1 MATKLGSLTLDLICR
16 TGNFTQGMRDASN
29 SASREMGRI
38 ESSTHAVN
46 SMLKQLATTAAATF
60 TVSQV
65 VNYADSYT
73 GMVNKLKLVTTT
85 QTELKR
91 AMDDTNKIAL
101 GTASDWAGV
110 VDVYTKFQKIS
121 DRLGLSQKEVARITE
136 TVTKSVS
143 MSGASADEAQR
154 SLIQFS
160 QGLSL
165 GVLRGQDLN
174 SVMQQ
179 TPGLT
184 DAIAKGMGVSSDKL
198 KQMGA
203 DNVLTTESVVTALK
217 KVADSVDEE
226 YAKTATTVASSF
238 NLIKTESIRMI
249 GEFDSA
255 TGASAKFV
263 TGMTLLAENMETVTN
278 TLMIGGAYLAGTYIP
293 TIYKSV
299 VAAKTKIATL
309 LEEIQIE
316 NAAIVQTQRKAQAE
330 YNASQA
336 ELTRARDAVV
346 AAEMQVNAN
355 RAVIGSEIQR
365 IQATIAATNAEKAQ
379 EIQNHKSQITDI
391 GRSQSVTRMA
401 QLQQVLAAQTVELT
415 ALEGK
420 LASTTLASSNV
431 YVAARNA
438 ETAATGRA
446 IIATNEL
453 NIANSLTTR
462 SSMGLVGAL
471 GGPVGLGLTV
481 AAVAGS
487 YLMFKDSTKDTTASL
502 DLQKGTVSELVEE
515 YSKLDELQKRTTM
528 RELEKQ
534 VKSLGTS
541 YTVAYSDLS
550 AMIGWLEES
559 GSVSESTAKEINK
572 LFKEYNKGKIS
583 SSEFATGVNNLSGVQ
598 KKHKVEI
605 DELTTAHAKADAEYK
620 KVKNAQQALINQ
632 TPSAIKANNDE
643 TDSIDI
649 KRRAL
654 EGAKK
659 AYTEYSKTA
668 LSDIQEMAARAQMQ
682 KMGFGDN
689 QIAER
694 MKVLKALNFD
704 PAVAHSQTGIEM
716 KKLADLTAKMK
727 DSEDARSDAIKAQ
740 NKSLER
746 QNELQKMV
754 GASALSGLRIK
765 SSESVAGGKVR
776 GYTAEFAQLTQD
788 ALGDKLGRFT
798 SFNDAY
804 HKGTNSKHATGNAF
818 DFTTKSAKDAELAI
832 ARLNTLA
839 KQYGFTIKTLNEY
852 SNPSARA
859 TGGHV
864 HVSVLGYKGGEEA
877 LKDAKAK
884 LKIDQDYN
892 ADRKKEADEVDQ
904 FLQQYSNADVVR
916 NKKRIAEI
924 SEAERLGQTQLT
936 SKINERFANE
946 TRLSELQLEEQL
958 KGWGWTEDKKLK
970 HQAEINKTRIALST
984 ELDDIEKQL
993 HKESIDDQLAYELA
1007 KSKLVREQQL
1017 LQSKEFYMS
1026 ELQLA
1031 KAKYDIERR
1040 LLEQSNDDP
1049 ADKAFKSQMLALQ
1062 NHVDMNRR
1070 LKDAST
1076 GWDTVQAQMNGS
1088 TGRYQVNQD
1097 KFSRMGASQNLFD
1110 TQIADVENQ
1119 ELEPGADLQKLAE
1132 VREQIWAAH
1141 NQRMID
1147 IENQYQTDS
1156 LNLQL
1161 TQAQQISG
1169 SFANM
1174 FKGILGESSGAY
1186 KTMFAM
1192 QQGFALAQAGMNL
1205 WSSVSDAYAKE
1216 PGTVW
1221 QKVAAGAKAALDQ
1234 GTFLAMIQAITPQGF
1249 ATGGHITGK
1258 GTGTSDDI
1266 PIMASNGEFMMKASA
1281 VSKLGLSALNY
1292 MNLTG
1297 EIPDHSKYMSMKSPS
1312 TKSDLS
1318 IQKFKDGGVIGVP
1331 QLNYTD
1337 VDSRRFNSIPKN
1349 SSQGEGSGD
1358 IKIEVNITDSGINTS
1373 GGNTQN
1379 QKQLGDAIGNAVR
1392 AVIIR
1397 EKRQGGLL
1405 SK

>member
-1 MATKLGSLTLDLICR
+1 MKMATKLGSLTLDLICR
-16 TGNFTQGMRDASN
+16 TGRFTQGMRDASN

-38 ESSTHAVN
+38 ESSTNAVN
-46 SMLKQLATTAAATF
+46 SMFKQLAATAAATF

-110 VDVYTKFQKIS
+110 VDVYAKFQKIS

-184 DAIAKGMGVSSDKL
+184 DAIAKGMGVTSDKL

-263 TGMTLLAENMETVTN
+263 QGMTVLSQNMDTVTN
-278 TLMIGGAYLAGTYIP
+278 TLMIGGAYMVGSYIP
-293 TIYKSV
+293 AIALGTKTLISDTIVRVANIAAARSKAIADYDVAKSNLAATAAMV
-299 VAAKTKIATL
+299 RAMGVTNAQTAAMMTNARTAYQQAAAAKS
-309 LEEIQIE
+309 
-316 NAAIVQTQRKAQAE
+316 AA
-330 YNASQA
+330 
-336 ELTRARDAVV
+336 L
-346 AAEMQVNAN
+346 AN
-355 RAVIGSEIQR
+355 
-365 IQATIAATNAEKAQ
+365 
-379 EIQNHKSQITDI
+379 
-391 GRSQSVTRMA
+391 
-401 QLQQVLAAQTVELT
+401 
-415 ALEGK
+415 
-420 LASTTLASSNV
+420 TTLSS
-431 YVAARNA
+431 
-438 ETAATGRA
+438 A
-446 IIATNEL
+446 IL
-453 NIANSLTTR
+453 
-462 SSMGLVGAL
+462 
-471 GGPVGLGLTV
+471 GPVGLGVAVASVAAGFLLMRDSSKDTQSALEEQGLTV
-481 AAVAGS
+481 DELKVKYSQLNAEQLKLKALGASDAIEAENDKIASSLTSLKQYISDLNAQGETGQS
-487 YLMFKDSTKDTTASL
+487 KSLQQYLS
-502 DLQKGTVSELVEE
+502 DLQAGGERAKTAFAN
-515 YSKLDELQKRTTM
+515 
-528 RELEKQ
+528 LEKQ
-534 VKSLGTS
+534 SIVSPHSLKMAAEVGSTVKTS
-541 YTVAYSDLS
+541 N
-550 AMIGWLEES
+550 
-559 GSVSESTAKEINK
+559 KEIDKQNQILSIASNK
-572 LFKEYNKGKIS
+572 HL
-583 SSEFATGVNNLSGVQ
+583 
-598 KKHKVEI
+598 
-605 DELTTAHAKADAEYK
+605 DHAKAAKTGAEGVGK
-620 KVKNAQQALINQ
+620 VGIEAVSAAAKVKNLGEEVQKFINDSLNSTTDNLRKYQLISQ
-632 TPSAIKANNDE
+632 GYTSATADMILAAEKAEGVNGTGGPLSVLSSSVLATQILSQKKLTDLVDERTEAEKKVNDE
-643 TDSIDI
+643 LK
-649 KRRAL
+649 KR
-654 EGAKK
+654 K
-659 AYTEYSKTA
+659 
-668 LSDIQEMAARAQMQ
+668 
-682 KMGFGDN
+682 
-689 QIAER
+689 
-694 MKVLKALNFD
+694 
-704 PAVAHSQTGIEM
+704 
-716 KKLADLTAKMK
+716 
-727 DSEDARSDAIKAQ
+727 
-740 NKSLER
+740 
-746 QNELQKMV
+746 ELQEMV

-970 HQAEINKTRIALST
+970 HQAEINKTQIALST

-1040 LLEQSNDDP
+1040 LLAESNVDP
-1049 ADKAFKSQMLALQ
+1049 KEKAFKSQMLELQ
-1062 NHVDMNRR
+1062 NQVDMNRR
-1070 LKDAST
+1070 LKDASI
-1076 GWDTVQAQMNGS
+1076 GWDSVQSQMNGS
-1088 TGRYQVNQD
+1088 TGRFQVNQD

-1119 ELEPGADLQKLAE
+1119 EQEPGADLQKLAE

-1161 TQAQQISG
+1161 TQAQQLTG

-1297 EIPDHSKYMSMKSPS
+1297 QIPEHSNYMSMNSQS
-1312 TKSDLS
+1312 NQSDLS
-1318 IQKFKDGGVIGVP
+1318 IQKFKDGGEIGVP
-1331 QLNYTD
+1331 RLNYTD

-1349 SSQGEGSGD
+1349 SSQGEGGGD
-1358 IKIEVNITDSGINTS
+1358 IKIEVNITDSGVNTS

>member
-924 SEAERLGQTQLT
+924 AQAEKLGQTKLIP
-936 SKINERFANE
+936 KINERFSNE
-946 TRLSELQLEEQL
+946 TRLADLQLEEQL
-958 KGWGWTEDKKLK
+958 KGWSWAEDEKLK
-970 HQAEINKTRIALST
+970 HQAEINKTQIALST

-993 HKESIDDQLAYELA
+993 YKESIDDRLAYELQQYRKTQLQKQFDQINSYKSIQSQIKGLSGGVDDIFAKATMSPKEYASWSLKNNRDNAHLDLKNQLVSTEQNIATSDSFSSEDDRYQALLDAHQEYLYA
-1007 KSKLVREQQL
+1007 KSALDVQYDQQHRDL
-1017 LQSKEFYMS
+1017 ENQTQAASLAGYGAMFGMMGSMFDAYGDKE
-1026 ELQLA
+1026 
-1031 KAKYDIERR
+1031 
-1040 LLEQSNDDP
+1040 
-1049 ADKAFKSQMLALQ
+1049 
-1062 NHVDMNRR
+1062 
-1070 LKDAST
+1070 ST
-1076 GWDTVQAQMNGS
+1076 G
-1088 TGRYQVNQD
+1088 
-1097 KFSRMGASQNLFD
+1097 
-1110 TQIADVENQ
+1110 
-1119 ELEPGADLQKLAE
+1119 
-1132 VREQIWAAH
+1132 
-1141 NQRMID
+1141 
-1147 IENQYQTDS
+1147 
-1156 LNLQL
+1156 
-1161 TQAQQISG
+1161 
-1169 SFANM
+1169 
-1174 FKGILGESSGAY
+1174 Y
-1186 KTMFAM
+1186 KVAFAM
-1192 QQGFALAQAGMNL
+1192 QKAFVL
-1205 WSSVSDAYAKE
+1205 SSAILNAKGAVMAAWND
-1216 PGTVW
+1216 PANTTIW
-1221 QKVAAGAKAALDQ
+1221 QKMAAAAATVVQTNDLMSAIQGVA
-1234 GTFLAMIQAITPQGF
+1234 
-1249 ATGGHITGK
+1249 
-1258 GTGTSDDI
+1258 
-1266 PIMASNGEFMMKASA
+1266 
-1281 VSKLGLSALNY
+1281 
-1292 MNLTG
+1292 LTG
-1297 EIPDHSKYMSMKSPS
+1297 MAHDGIANVPEEGTWLLSKGERVLNPQDNKALTNMINNGGGGG
-1312 TKSDLS
+1312 DVS
-1318 IQKFKDGGVIGVP
+1318 IQVSV
-1331 QLNYTD
+1331 
-1337 VDSRRFNSIPKN
+1337 
-1349 SSQGEGSGD
+1349 
-1358 IKIEVNITDSGINTS
+1358 TDSGINTS

>member
-852 SNPSARA
+852 SNPSSRA

-892 ADRKKEADEVDQ
+892 ADRKKEVDEVDQ
-904 FLQQYSNADVVR
+904 FLQQYSDADVVR

-924 SEAERLGQTQLT
+924 AQAEKLGQTKLIP
-936 SKINERFANE
+936 KINERFSNE
-946 TRLSELQLEEQL
+946 TRLADLQLEEQL
-958 KGWGWTEDKKLK
+958 KGWSWAEDEKLK
-970 HQAEINKTRIALST
+970 HQAEINKTQIALST

-993 HKESIDDQLAYELA
+993 HKESIDDRLAYELQQYRKTQLQKQFDQINSYKSIQSQIKGLSGGAEDIFA
-1007 KSKLVREQQL
+1007 KASMSPKDYATWSLKNNRDNAKLELKNQLVSTEQNIATSDSFSNEDERYEAL
-1017 LQSKEFYMS
+1017 LEAHKNYRDEMYALDVQYTQQSKDLIQAQKMDQLNMWGGILSTAQNTFS
-1026 ELQLA
+1026 QLA
-1031 KAKYDIERR
+1031 QSAKDG
-1040 LLEQSNDDP
+1040 LGEQSTTY
-1049 ADKAFKSQMLALQ
+1049 
-1062 NHVDMNRR
+1062 R
-1070 LKDAST
+1070 
-1076 GWDTVQAQMNGS
+1076 
-1088 TGRYQVNQD
+1088 
-1097 KFSRMGASQNLFD
+1097 
-1110 TQIADVENQ
+1110 
-1119 ELEPGADLQKLAE
+1119 
-1132 VREQIWAAH
+1132 
-1141 NQRMID
+1141 
-1147 IENQYQTDS
+1147 
-1156 LNLQL
+1156 
-1161 TQAQQISG
+1161 
-1169 SFANM
+1169 
-1174 FKGILGESSGAY
+1174 
-1186 KTMFAM
+1186 TMFAM
-1192 QQGFALAQAGMNL
+1192 QQAFSIASSMVAAWTAYTQAFADPSKMTTEMKLAGGMQVMAALMPAITTIGSIGITGMAHDGIDNIPREGTWL
-1205 WSSVSDAYAKE
+1205 LDGGERVLNPNQNKDLTRYLNEARSNQNSQPQTVENVVKVIMVKDEEEAKE
-1216 PGTVW
+1216 H
-1221 QKVAAGAKAALDQ
+1221 LY
-1234 GTFLAMIQAITPQGF
+1234 
-1249 ATGGHITGK
+1249 
-1258 GTGTSDDI
+1258 S
-1266 PIMASNGEFMMKASA
+1266 
-1281 VSKLGLSALNY
+1281 
-1292 MNLTG
+1292 
-1297 EIPDHSKYMSMKSPS
+1297 
-1312 TKSDLS
+1312 
-1318 IQKFKDGGVIGVP
+1318 KDGEKAW
-1331 QLNYTD
+1331 LYH
-1337 VDSRRFNSIPKN
+1337 FNRNKSK
-1349 SSQGEGSGD
+1349 
-1358 IKIEVNITDSGINTS
+1358 
-1373 GGNTQN
+1373 
-1379 QKQLGDAIGNAVR
+1379 VR
-1392 AVIIR
+1392 
-1397 EKRQGGLL
+1397 
-1405 SK
+1405 

>member
-924 SEAERLGQTQLT
+924 AQAEKLGQTKLIP
-936 SKINERFANE
+936 KINERFSNE
-946 TRLSELQLEEQL
+946 TRLADLQLEEQL
-958 KGWGWTEDKKLK
+958 KGWSWAEDEKLK
-970 HQAEINKTRIALST
+970 HQAEINKTQIALST

-993 HKESIDDQLAYELA
+993 YKESIDDRLAYELQQYRKTQLQKQFDQINSYKSIQSQIKGLSGGVDDIFAKATMSPKEYASWSLKNNRDNAHLDLKNQLVSTEQNIATSDSFSSEDDRYQALLDAHQEYLYA
-1007 KSKLVREQQL
+1007 KSALDVQYDQQHRDL
-1017 LQSKEFYMS
+1017 EDQTQAASLAGYGAMFGMMGSMFDAYGDKE
-1026 ELQLA
+1026 
-1031 KAKYDIERR
+1031 
-1040 LLEQSNDDP
+1040 
-1049 ADKAFKSQMLALQ
+1049 
-1062 NHVDMNRR
+1062 
-1070 LKDAST
+1070 ST
-1076 GWDTVQAQMNGS
+1076 G
-1088 TGRYQVNQD
+1088 
-1097 KFSRMGASQNLFD
+1097 
-1110 TQIADVENQ
+1110 
-1119 ELEPGADLQKLAE
+1119 
-1132 VREQIWAAH
+1132 
-1141 NQRMID
+1141 
-1147 IENQYQTDS
+1147 
-1156 LNLQL
+1156 
-1161 TQAQQISG
+1161 
-1169 SFANM
+1169 
-1174 FKGILGESSGAY
+1174 Y
-1186 KTMFAM
+1186 KVAFAM
-1192 QQGFALAQAGMNL
+1192 QKAFVL
-1205 WSSVSDAYAKE
+1205 SSAILNAKGAVMAAWND
-1216 PGTVW
+1216 PANTTIW
-1221 QKVAAGAKAALDQ
+1221 QKMAAAAATVVQTNDLMSAIQGVA
-1234 GTFLAMIQAITPQGF
+1234 
-1249 ATGGHITGK
+1249 
-1258 GTGTSDDI
+1258 
-1266 PIMASNGEFMMKASA
+1266 
-1281 VSKLGLSALNY
+1281 
-1292 MNLTG
+1292 LTG
-1297 EIPDHSKYMSMKSPS
+1297 MAHDGIANVPEEGTWLLSKGERVLNPQDNKALTNM
-1312 TKSDLS
+1312 
-1318 IQKFKDGGVIGVP
+1318 INNGGG
-1331 QLNYTD
+1331 
-1337 VDSRRFNSIPKN
+1337 
-1349 SSQGEGSGD
+1349 GGD
-1358 IKIEVNITDSGINTS
+1358 ITIQVNVTDSGVNTS

-1379 QKQLGDAIGNAVR
+1379 QKQLGDAIGDAVR
-1392 AVIIR
+1392 AVIMK